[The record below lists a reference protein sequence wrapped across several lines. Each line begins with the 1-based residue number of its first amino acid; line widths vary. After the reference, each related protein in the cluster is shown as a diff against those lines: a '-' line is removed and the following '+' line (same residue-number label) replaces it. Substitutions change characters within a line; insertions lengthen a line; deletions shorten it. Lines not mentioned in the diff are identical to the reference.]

1 MIDWILS
8 HLVQVITVVFVLVS
22 VIKGFRQSGRSGEQG
37 PVELPGDIEEH
48 RRVREIQETIRRKI
62 AERRGGTEARP
73 EESTAPGDVPPPL
86 HQPHQPRPISAPARP
101 HPFGES
107 PRHVLVEREPLPSR
121 VEPPRVVQSNRA
133 ELERQERLA
142 DELRSIEATRLQLA
156 RRAAHQATEKSE
168 AAQAHGALLT
178 ASRERLLLDLGDRH
192 SLRRALVLREVLG
205 PPVALR

>member
-8 HLVQVITVVFVLVS
+8 HLVQVLTVVFVLVS
-22 VIKGFRQSGRSGEQG
+22 VIKGFRQSGRSGEQR
-37 PVELPGDIEEH
+37 PVELPGDIEEQ

-73 EESTAPGDVPPPL
+73 EEANAPAEVVPPL
-86 HQPHQPRPISAPARP
+86 HQPRPVSPPARP
-101 HPFGES
+101 HPFEEF

-121 VEPPRVVQSNRA
+121 VEPPRLAQSNRA
-133 ELERQERLA
+133 ELERQVRLA
-142 DELRSIEATRLQLA
+142 DELRSVEETRLQLA
-156 RRAAHQATEKSE
+156 RRAAHRATEKSE

-192 SLRRALVLREVLG
+192 SLRRAWVLREVLG